1 MKLALSVSWIRP
13 LLFTAF
19 LLSGAVAQATGFDID
34 PAHSG
39 VNFKVR
45 HMFTQVPGSFKKYS
59 GTFDY
64 DPKNPSAW
72 KANVTIDASSI
83 FTDNDKRD
91 AHLKSGDFFDVQKFP
106 TITFVSKSVKTTGK
120 EKAVVTGD
128 LTMHGVTKSVTLLV
142 DVGGMGK
149 DPMGTT
155 RAGFNAT
162 AKVKRSDFGI
172 TWNKT
177 LDSGSL
183 LLGDDVE
190 IALSVEGTEAKPAP
204 AAAATTSN

>member
-1 MKLALSVSWIRP
+1 MRALIA
-13 LLFTAF
+13 LF
-19 LLSGAVAQATGFDID
+19 LLLPAAAQATSFDID

-39 VNFKVR
+39 VSFKIR

-59 GTFDY
+59 GTFDF
-64 DPKNPSAW
+64 DPKNPKSW
-72 KANVTIDASSI
+72 KTSVTIDSASI
-83 FTDNDKRD
+83 FTDNEKRD
-91 AHLKSGDFFDVQKFP
+91 AHLKSADFFDVQKFP
-106 TITFVSKSVKTTGK
+106 TITFTSKSVKSTGK
-120 EKAVVTGD
+120 EKAELSGD
-128 LTMHGVTKSVTLLV
+128 LTMHGVTKTVNLIV

-162 AKVKRSDFGI
+162 TKVKRSDFGI

-177 LDSGSL
+177 LDSGNL

-190 IALSVEGTEAKPAP
+190 ISISVEGTESKP
-204 AAAATTSN
+204 AAASTSAAN